1 VALGP
6 SIGPFTGM
14 AMIPTNF
21 ELIERNEERG
31 GKRSERSER
40 RARERGEEVRR
51 VRLRG
56 RGKWP
61 RLWI

>member
-1 VALGP
+1 
-6 SIGPFTGM
+6 
-14 AMIPTNF
+14 MIPTNF

-31 GKRSERSER
+31 GKRSER